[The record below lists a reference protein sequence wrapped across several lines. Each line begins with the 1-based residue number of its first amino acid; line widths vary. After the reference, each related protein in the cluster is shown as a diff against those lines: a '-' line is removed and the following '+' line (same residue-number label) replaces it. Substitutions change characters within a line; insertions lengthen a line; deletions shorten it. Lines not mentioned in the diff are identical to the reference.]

1 MSDYVRDILMCL
13 FSAVFGLMVWK
24 IQRWQERQ
32 DKEMARREKIH
43 QEDIEARAKW
53 QQSITD
59 NSIAM
64 SQYHMSKIYRTA
76 ELAGFIYPDQLEL
89 FENLYVSYH
98 ALGGNGRMTAY
109 LNHLRELPSFPQN
122 RQMQSDWRAS

>member
-1 MSDYVRDILMCL
+1 MAG
-13 FSAVFGLMVWK
+13 FSAVFGFLVWK
-24 IQRWQERQ
+24 IQRWQDKQ

-43 QEDIEARAKW
+43 QEDIESRAKW

-59 NSIAM
+59 NSIAL

-76 ELAGFIYPDQLEL
+76 ELAGYIYPDQLEL
-89 FENLYVSYH
+89 FENLYISYH

-109 LNHLRELPSFPQN
+109 LNHLRNLPSFPEK
-122 RQMQSDWRAS
+122 MSTQSDWRA